1 MKIYSELREYN
12 RESFARLLSLRDGIE
27 SQEDVLVRLSI
38 DDMDFYIG
46 FTDLLPALMSTSYK
60 ISSGRFFK
68 GGILSYV
75 LRDDHGVAT
84 NDFDGAIDGLDEVTD
99 ALDEVCR

>member
-1 MKIYSELREYN
+1 MKIYSELRECN
-12 RESFARLLSLRDGIE
+12 RESFAKLLSLRDGIE

-60 ISSGRFFK
+60 ISSGRFFE

-75 LRDDHGVAT
+75 FRENHGVA
-84 NDFDGAIDGLDEVTD
+84 ID
-99 ALDEVCR
+99 ALDEVC